1 MMIFLTGAS
10 NSISKGQSEQAD
22 ASKSLGGYIS
32 STPVPN
38 GALNSLFDLISSYT
52 LQKRQKETIAIGLI
66 NKFDKAVENV
76 TLKVISNEENIASF
90 KVSAVQVDSSNY
102 YMESISGRYQ
112 EPMQSQFY
120 DATFHRSS
128 VELEIEQPA
137 IKGEEIVLFPFN
149 VSFEVE
155 EGGLEGTWTAIEE
168 AFSNDDEY
176 EVIRITET
184 RIRFVRR
191 DETVMDVP
199 LPCSYVSTGGFQADF
214 LGELKNGKDNTVTLK
229 EGRLNVGEAI
239 GIWIQRSINKSNY
252 TSDKKLV
259 ERYKN
264 KYIEGDIENIELV
277 ISYNLVDNY
286 DKEHYEEEYS

>member
-1 MMIFLTGAS
+1 MMIYLTGAS
-10 NSISKGQSEQAD
+10 SSLAKGQAEQTD

-52 LQKRQKETIAIGLI
+52 LQKRQKETIAIGLV

-76 TLKVISNEENIASF
+76 TLKIVSNEENIASF
-90 KVSAVQVDSSNY
+90 KVAAVDIDNSNY

-112 EPMQSQFY
+112 EPMQSQFH
-120 DATFHRSS
+120 DATFQRSS
-128 VELEIEQPA
+128 VDLEIEFPA
-137 IKGEEIVLFPFN
+137 NAGEEIALFPFN

-155 EGGLEGTWTAIEE
+155 DGGLEGTWAAIEG
-168 AFSNDDEY
+168 AFSNDETY
-176 EVIRITET
+176 EAIRITET
-184 RIRFVRR
+184 RIRLVRR
-191 DETVMDVP
+191 DETTLDVS

-229 EGRLNVGEAI
+229 EGQLNPGSAI
-239 GIWIQRSINKSNY
+239 GIWIQRSIGKSGY

-264 KYIEGDIENIELV
+264 KYLEGKVENIELV